1 MYGRNSCMASPLIGY
16 ETYSPQQDNSISI
29 KLSPSSH
36 RNGVFWR
43 GQKRRSRRRGYLSR
57 ASILLSWC
65 KMKDLDIAEANCDKI
80 LLEKVYQVV
89 PKWASD
95 VPCDYYLLAT
105 TSIWHGRT
113 QNFYHL
119 SILCCNIDYS
129 SQALSKRPSWNK
141 KAVANTLA
149 TSTQKEYWTL
159 INDHFTVYPSSF
171 SS

>member
-1 MYGRNSCMASPLIGY
+1 MVSLLLIGY
-16 ETYSPQQDNSISI
+16 DKYSPQQDDNSI
-29 KLSPSSH
+29 KLSLSSH

-43 GQKRRSRRRGYLSR
+43 GQKRRSRRRRGYLSR

-80 LLEKVYQVV
+80 LLEKVYRVV
-89 PKWASD
+89 TKWASD
-95 VPCDYYLLAT
+95 VPCDYY
-105 TSIWHGRT
+105 IWHGIA

-149 TSTQKEYWTL
+149 TSTQKEYWTHL
-159 INDHFTVYPSSF
+159 STITL
-171 SS
+171 